1 MNKVFSFLAGALCG
15 ALIGS
20 TTALLLTPASGEQ
33 LKANAVNRWQTAVA
47 DAHQAMTDKQRELEQ
62 QFEQATQSGGTNQPG
77 TL

>member
-33 LKANAVNRWQTAVA
+33 LKANAINRWQTAVA
-47 DAHQAMTDKQRELEQ
+47 DAKQAMTDKQRELEL
-62 QFEQATQSGGTNQPG
+62 QFEQATQSGDNNRPG
-77 TL
+77 TP